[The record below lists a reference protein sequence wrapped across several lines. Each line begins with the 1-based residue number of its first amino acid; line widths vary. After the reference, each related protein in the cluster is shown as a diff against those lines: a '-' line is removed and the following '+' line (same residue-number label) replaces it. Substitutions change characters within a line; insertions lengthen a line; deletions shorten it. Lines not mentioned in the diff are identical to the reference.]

1 MQVEKC
7 FSPELIGR
15 LSEIIIFEPLTHDE
29 LREIVRIQMK
39 NVIATVA
46 EKGVSLF
53 FFFFFKLSPGG
64 RESPPEYIASKEH
77 YKTRHLPTREG

>member
-53 FFFFFKLSPGG
+53 VSDAALDVIWSKSYDMVILQVYFFF
-64 RESPPEYIASKEH
+64 
-77 YKTRHLPTREG
+77 